1 MEECKMKHRIRKIVS
16 VILCLAMVFIIAG
29 TAAAAKTDENGT
41 KVYTD
46 PLLGIDKVA
55 VTTEIFKGMESLTS
69 ADALGNNI
77 MKVLYNLLNILV
89 ENLLRDIC
97 FITPDPAD
105 WKDISEY
112 DAREAAFLK
121 GRDTYQTSAA
131 EGSHWSLGYSSR
143 SFVPEDIGEGRYY
156 IGRDVTPRIAE
167 GVYDDNRTRVCIIDD
182 NSGEGAVVFGAID
195 SLGVT
200 STDIRAIRKGVL
212 EYAEAKGIKI
222 ASIDIASTH
231 SHTALDTQGVG
242 TAFFY
247 KLFLG
252 GIANV
257 LPFLYKLPFLQDSI
271 SFKNYFIEQSIIACE
286 EAIDDMEDGKLYYA
300 PIDASHYMKDKRGL
314 IDKED
319 LPDMAG
325 LYFEPDSGSEPTYIT
340 EVGCHPTSFGAD
352 NMLVSSDYIYYL
364 DNYIKEK
371 TGGNT
376 IIVQG
381 ALGQVSRDNI
391 NESYEGLDEWQA
403 KGEET
408 KVYGE
413 IYADLIINA
422 DYSTELDPVINSR
435 HKEIWLHSE
444 NALLVL
450 ACEINLV
457 NNKVY
462 YREDGEPVMAS
473 EVGYLEFGNKV
484 GFAMFPGEFYPET
497 FWGTNISGDVS
508 WDGESWI
515 YPEGIKDSVE
525 GIDLYPISLMNDA
538 TGYVVPDN
546 YFAFMGHVAGID
558 DQVADELLSVGKHEA
573 SFLLGE
579 FLDLAESY
587 IK

>member
-1 MEECKMKHRIRKIVS
+1 MKRTITKVVS
-16 VILCLAMVFIIAG
+16 VLMCLVMLFTVLGTGAM
-29 TAAAAKTDENGT
+29 AKKDENGT
-41 KVYTD
+41 TVYTD
-46 PLLGIDKVA
+46 PILGIEKVA
-55 VTTEIFKGMESLTS
+55 VTAEIFNGMASIDS
-69 ADALGNNI
+69 AETFGDNI

-97 FITPDPAD
+97 FLTPDPKD
-105 WKDISEY
+105 WKNISEY
-112 DAREAAFLK
+112 DAEEACFLAGRE
-121 GRDTYQTSAA
+121 TYQTSAK
-131 EGSHWSLGYSSR
+131 EGAHWSLGYSSR

-167 GVYDDNRTRVCIIDD
+167 GVYDDNRIRVCVLDD
-182 NSGEGAVVFGAID
+182 NSGEGAEVFGAID

-200 STDIRAIRKGVL
+200 STDVRAIRKGVL
-212 EYAEAKGIKI
+212 DYCKAKGIKV
-222 ASIDIASTH
+222 ASIDIAATH

-252 GIANV
+252 GLANL
-257 LPFLYKLPFLQDSI
+257 LPFLYELPFLQDSI
-271 SFKNYFIEQSIIACE
+271 KFKNYFIEQSIITCE
-286 EAIDDMEDGKLYYA
+286 EAFEDMEDGRLFYA
-300 PIDASHYMKDKRGL
+300 PIDATHYMHDKRDL
-314 IDKED
+314 IAQED
-319 LPDMAG
+319 LPDMCG

-381 ALGQVSRDNI
+381 ALGQVSRENI

-422 DYSTELDPVINSR
+422 DYSTELDPILNVK
-435 HKEIWLHSE
+435 HKEVWLRSE

-462 YREDGEPVMAS
+462 YREDGQPVMAS
-473 EVGYLEFGNKV
+473 EVGYLELGNKV

-508 WDGESWI
+508 WDGKSWT
-515 YPEGIKDSVE
+515 YPDGIKDSVE
-525 GIDLYPISLMNDA
+525 GIELYPISLMDDA

-546 YFAFMGHVAGID
+546 YFAFMGHIAGID

-573 SFLLGE
+573 TFLLGE
-579 FLDLAESY
+579 FLDLAKSY
-587 IK
+587 VK

>member
-1 MEECKMKHRIRKIVS
+1 MKRTVTKIVS
-16 VILCLAMVFIIAG
+16 VILCLVMVFSIAG
-29 TAAAAKTDENGT
+29 TGASARKDENGT
-41 KVYTD
+41 TVYRD
-46 PLLGIDKVA
+46 LLLGIDKVA
-55 VTTEIFKGMESLTS
+55 VTKDIFNGMEDMSQPG
-69 ADALGNNI
+69 AFGNNV

-89 ENLLRDIC
+89 ENVLRGIVRL
-97 FITPDPAD
+97 TPNPKD
-105 WKDISEY
+105 WQKIKDYSAK
-112 DAREAAFLK
+112 DAAFLA
-121 GRDTYQTSAA
+121 GRDTYQTTAK

-156 IGRDVTPRIAE
+156 IGRDVKPRVAKD
-167 GVYDDNRTRVCIIDD
+167 VYDDNRVRVCVIDD
-182 NSGEGAVVFGAID
+182 NSGEGVEVFGAID

-200 STDIRAIRKGVL
+200 STDVRSIRKGVL
-212 EYAEAKGIKI
+212 EYCESKGIKV

-231 SHTALDTQGVG
+231 AHTALDTQGVG

-252 GIANV
+252 GLANIF
-257 LPFLYKLPFLQDSI
+257 PGIYKASFLKDSD
-271 SFKNYFIEQSIIACE
+271 SFKEYFIEQSIIACE
-286 EAIDDMEDGKLYYA
+286 EAFEDMEDGKLYYA

-325 LYFEPDSGSEPTYIT
+325 LKFVPDSGSEPTFIT

-352 NMLVSSDYIYYL
+352 SMLVSSDYIYYL

-391 NESYEGLDEWQA
+391 NESYEGLDEWQSL
-403 KGEET
+403 GEES

-413 IYADLIINA
+413 IYGDLIISA
-422 DYSTELDPVINSR
+422 DYATELEPILNVK

-444 NALLVL
+444 NTLLVL
-450 ACEINLV
+450 ACEVKLV

-473 EVGYLEFGNKV
+473 EVGYLEFGHKV
-484 GFAMFPGEFYPET
+484 GFAMFPGELYPET
-497 FWGTNISGDVS
+497 FWGTDIQGNVS
-508 WDGESWI
+508 WDGKDWN
-515 YPEGIKDSVE
+515 YPSMHDSV
-525 GIDLYPISLMNDA
+525 IDVEVYPMSLTNDA

-546 YFAFMGHVAGID
+546 YFAFMGHIAGIE

-573 SFLLGE
+573 SFLLDE
-579 FLDLAESY
+579 YLDL
-587 IK
+587 IKNYCR

>member
-1 MEECKMKHRIRKIVS
+1 MKRTITKVVS
-16 VILCLAMVFIIAG
+16 VLMCLVMLFTVLG
-29 TAAAAKTDENGT
+29 TAAMAKKDENGT
-41 KVYTD
+41 TVYTD
-46 PLLGIDKVA
+46 PILGIEKVA
-55 VTTEIFKGMESLTS
+55 VTAEIFNGMASIDS
-69 ADALGNNI
+69 AETFGDNI

-97 FITPDPAD
+97 FLTPDPKD

-112 DAREAAFLK
+112 DAEEACFLAGRE
-121 GRDTYQTSAA
+121 TYQTSAK
-131 EGSHWSLGYSSR
+131 EGAHWSLGYSSR

-167 GVYDDNRTRVCIIDD
+167 GVYDDNRIRVCVLDD
-182 NSGEGAVVFGAID
+182 NSGEGAEVFGAID

-200 STDIRAIRKGVL
+200 STDVRAIRKGVL
-212 EYAEAKGIKI
+212 DYCKAKGIKV
-222 ASIDIASTH
+222 ASIDIAATH

-252 GIANV
+252 GLANL
-257 LPFLYKLPFLQDSI
+257 LPFLYELPFLQDSI
-271 SFKNYFIEQSIIACE
+271 KFKNYFIEQSIIACE
-286 EAIDDMEDGKLYYA
+286 EAFEDMEDGRLFYA
-300 PIDASHYMKDKRGL
+300 PIDATHYMHDKRDL
-314 IDKED
+314 IAQED
-319 LPDMAG
+319 LPDMCG

-381 ALGQVSRDNI
+381 ALGQVSRENI

-422 DYSTELDPVINSR
+422 DYSTELDPILNVK
-435 HKEIWLHSE
+435 HKEVWLRSE

-462 YREDGEPVMAS
+462 YREDGQPVMAS
-473 EVGYLEFGNKV
+473 EVGYLELGNKV

-508 WDGESWI
+508 WDGKSWT
-515 YPEGIKDSVE
+515 YPDGIKDSVE
-525 GIDLYPISLMNDA
+525 GIELYPISLMDDA

-546 YFAFMGHVAGID
+546 YFAFMGHIAGID

-573 SFLLGE
+573 TFLLGE
-579 FLDLAESY
+579 FLDLAKSY
-587 IK
+587 VK

>member
-1 MEECKMKHRIRKIVS
+1 MKRRILKIVS
-16 VILCLAMVFIIAG
+16 VFMCLALVFSIIG
-29 TAAAAKTDENGT
+29 TSAAARKDENGNT
-41 KVYTD
+41 VYTD
-46 PLLGIDKVA
+46 PILGIDKVA
-55 VTTEIFKGMESLTS
+55 VTADIFKGMESLKEDG
-69 ADALGNNI
+69 AFGDNV

-89 ENLLRDIC
+89 ENILRDIC
-97 FITPDPAD
+97 AITPDPGD
-105 WKDISEY
+105 WQDISEY
-112 DAREAAFLK
+112 NAEDVCYLA
-121 GRDTYQTSAA
+121 GRDTYQTSAK
-131 EGSHWSLGYSSR
+131 EGNHWSLGYSSR

-156 IGRDVTPRIAE
+156 IGRDVKPRIAE
-167 GVYDDNRTRVCIIDD
+167 GVYDDNRIRVCVLDD
-182 NSGEGAVVFGAID
+182 NSGEGAEVFGAID

-200 STDIRAIRKGVL
+200 STDVRAIRKGVL
-212 EYAEAKGIKI
+212 EYCKEKGIKV
-222 ASIDIASTH
+222 ASIDIAATH

-252 GIANV
+252 GLANL
-257 LPFLYKLPFLQDSI
+257 LPFLYDLPFLRDANN
-271 SFKNYFIEQSIIACE
+271 FKNYFIEQSIIACE
-286 EAIDDMEDGKLYYA
+286 EAFEDMEDGKLYYA
-300 PIDASHYMKDKRGL
+300 PIDATHYMKDKRGL
-314 IDKED
+314 IAQED

-325 LYFEPDSGSEPTYIT
+325 LKFIPDSGSEPTFIT
-340 EVGCHPTSFGAD
+340 EVGCHPTSFGAG

-364 DNYIKEK
+364 DNYIKEQ

-381 ALGQVSRDNI
+381 ALGQVSRENI
-391 NESYEGLDEWQA
+391 NESYEGLDEWQSM
-403 KGEET
+403 GEES

-413 IYADLIINA
+413 IYADLIISA
-422 DYSTELDPVINSR
+422 DYATELEPVLNVK

-473 EVGYLEFGNKV
+473 EVGYLELGNKV

-508 WDGESWI
+508 WDGESWV
-515 YPEGIKDSVE
+515 YPEGIQDSID
-525 GIDLYPISLMNDA
+525 GIDLYPISLMDDA
-538 TGYVVPDN
+538 TGYVVPNN

-573 SFLLGE
+573 TFLIGE
-579 FLDLAESY
+579 FLDLVDSY
-587 IK
+587 VK